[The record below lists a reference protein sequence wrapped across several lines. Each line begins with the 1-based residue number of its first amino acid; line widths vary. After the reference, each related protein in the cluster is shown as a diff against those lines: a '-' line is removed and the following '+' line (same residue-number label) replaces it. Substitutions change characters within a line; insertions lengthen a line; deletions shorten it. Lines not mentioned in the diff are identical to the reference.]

1 MIQELF
7 APGREGPRAACRLL
21 QSITTREHNLG
32 SPEPRMTSPTVA
44 RRRSHSRD
52 HDLSI
57 VTLSCGWLC
66 PFRSTAS
73 RDVTGQG
80 PRRGQLASARRL
92 SPRSLAG
99 ESFAPTRSARTPLVA
114 ARVERRLELPA
125 SWERPLGSSFT
136 SVPDGGRR
144 SDPRLPGSPLSRD
157 PLGQGRLTRSPAKGS
172 ALRCTRGAFRRWI
185 TPAGARRVVPRLSPA
200 CGVTKPTP
208 FRS

>member
-1 MIQELF
+1 MIQELI

-44 RRRSHSRD
+44 RRSSHSRD

-66 PFRSTAS
+66 PFRCTAS

-92 SPRSLAG
+92 SPRSLAE

-136 SVPDGGRR
+136 SVPDGSAEAIRVSRGRR
-144 SDPRLPGSPLSRD
+144 FRGTLWDRAASRVPPR
-157 PLGQGRLTRSPAKGS
+157 
-172 ALRCTRGAFRRWI
+172 RGARSAA
-185 TPAGARRVVPRLSPA
+185 PEVPS
-200 CGVTKPTP
+200 VTG
-208 FRS
+208 